1 MTGLIII
8 GASGHGK
15 VVADTAEAC
24 GYSDIAFQDQ
34 NWPEQTTNAHWPV
47 TGVPGKSQTTMFCAV
62 GNNEAR
68 ARLFEELALQDTP
81 ILIHPGAVVSR
92 YAQLGAGTLV
102 VAGCVVNAYAAIG
115 VGVILNTA
123 CSVDHDCTVGD
134 FAHIS
139 PGARLAGNVSV
150 GARSWIGIG
159 AVVRE
164 GVSIGTD
171 VVVGA
176 GAVVLNDIEDGAR
189 VGGVPARR
197 I

>member
-34 NWPEQTTNAHWPV
+34 NWPEQTANAHWPII
-47 TGVPGKSQTTMFCAV
+47 GVPAQTDAPIFCGV
-62 GNNEAR
+62 GNNRTR
-68 ARLFEELALQDTP
+68 ARLFKDLGLQDSP
-81 ILIHPGAVVSR
+81 ILIHPSAVVSQ

-102 VAGCVVNAYAAIG
+102 VAGCVVNASATIG
-115 VGVILNTA
+115 VGVILNTG
-123 CSVDHDCTVGD
+123 CSVDHDCMVGD

-139 PGARLAGNVSV
+139 PGARLAGNVNV

-164 GVSIGTD
+164 GVSIGVD
-171 VVVGA
+171 VMVGA

-189 VGGVPARR
+189 VAGVPARR